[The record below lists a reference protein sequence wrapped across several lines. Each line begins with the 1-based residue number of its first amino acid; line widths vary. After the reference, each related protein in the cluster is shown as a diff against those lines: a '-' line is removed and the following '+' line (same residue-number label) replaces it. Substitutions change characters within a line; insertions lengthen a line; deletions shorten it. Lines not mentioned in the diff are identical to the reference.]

1 MTSSA
6 APSRSLT
13 VRSILV
19 CLGLVFGGALGF
31 AVGKLMKSGVIDVS
45 SMSWSDEAA
54 AVIAVALMALGLIIG
69 IVSLN
74 RRAAGRMMDPEG
86 ERPATAGQASFYR
99 QQGLVLF
106 LAGAMMAAPVV
117 AVVLF
122 DPLPFPIASAVMLA
136 IVAAFLAQTAYNL
149 LVWRRAD
156 ELMRQTISQTGAVCF
171 WVLQGLLFLWAAAEK
186 LNIAPALSAWD
197 MMTLMMGFYLIVS
210 SAMSMRRGLT

>member
-1 MTSSA
+1 
-6 APSRSLT
+6 
-13 VRSILV
+13 
-19 CLGLVFGGALGF
+19 
-31 AVGKLMKSGVIDVS
+31 
-45 SMSWSDEAA
+45 
-54 AVIAVALMALGLIIG
+54 
-69 IVSLN
+69 
-74 RRAAGRMMDPEG
+74 
-86 ERPATAGQASFYR
+86 
-99 QQGLVLF
+99 
-106 LAGAMMAAPVV
+106 
-117 AVVLF
+117 
-122 DPLPFPIASAVMLA
+122 MLA